1 MTENV
6 KTKNTIQ
13 SVDRALRILKLF
25 EDYEELGVTEIS
37 KKLSLHKSTA
47 FGLITT
53 LEMNKVLEKNE
64 LTDKYRLGM
73 ELFRLGTKVS
83 SGLRQT
89 TYPYLERLV
98 ALYSETVN
106 LVLFEY
112 PNVVYMEKIE
122 SSHSMR
128 ISTAIGE
135 TRPLY
140 CTAVGKA
147 LLANMPD
154 EKIRAYL
161 DSIELKRHTPNT
173 IVNSE
178 ALLMNLKDIKK
189 TGFSTEV
196 EELEVGLCCIA
207 APIFNH
213 VGKAFAAISISGPV
227 SRMGEDVL
235 NDISMTL
242 IQFTREISRKLGST
256 L

>member
-1 MTENV
+1 MNENV

-13 SVDRALRILKLF
+13 SVDRAIQILKLF
-25 EDYEELGVTEIS
+25 EDHEELGVTEIS
-37 KKLSLHKSTA
+37 KRLSLHKSTT

-53 LEMNKVLEKNE
+53 LESNNMLEKNE
-64 LTDKYRLGM
+64 LTNKYRLGM
-73 ELFRLGTKVS
+73 ELFCLGTKVN

-89 TYPYLERLV
+89 AYPYLEKLV

-106 LVLFEY
+106 LVILEY
-112 PNVVYMEKIE
+112 PYVVYLEKVE

-135 TRPLY
+135 IRPLY

-147 LLANMPD
+147 LLANMTD
-154 EKIRAYL
+154 DKIREYI
-161 DSIELKRHTPNT
+161 DSIELKKHTPNT
-173 IVNSE
+173 IVNSKI
-178 ALLMNLKDIKK
+178 LQMNLEKIRKL
-189 TGFSTEV
+189 GYSTES

-213 VGKAFAAISISGPV
+213 IGKAFAAISVSGPV
-227 SRMGEDVL
+227 SRMGEDML
-235 NDISMTL
+235 ENISKTL
-242 IQFTREISRKLGST
+242 TQFTREISSKLGST